1 LTKVFDMFSQ
11 VDGNQERTEGGL
23 GIGLALVKGLV
34 ELHGGRVEARSG
46 GAERGSEFEVMLPC
60 VHSPDRIA
68 PQSPA
73 SMETAP
79 VPELRHRVVIADDN
93 RDGADSLAM
102 LLNLSGFEVYT
113 AHTGPEA
120 LEAAIRYKPRVAILD
135 IGMPG
140 MNGYELAR
148 RIRVEAWGTRMML
161 IAVTGWGQEQDKL
174 KAQTAGFDHH
184 FTKPVD
190 FSALEQVLRSL

>member
-1 LTKVFDMFSQ
+1 
-11 VDGNQERTEGGL
+11 
-23 GIGLALVKGLV
+23 V
-34 ELHGGRVEARSG
+34 ELHGGRVEARSA

-60 VHSPDRIA
+60 VYNPYPIA

-73 SMETAP
+73 SVETAP

-120 LEAAIRYKPRVAILD
+120 LEAAIRYEPRVAILD

-174 KAQTAGFDHH
+174 KAQAAGFDHH